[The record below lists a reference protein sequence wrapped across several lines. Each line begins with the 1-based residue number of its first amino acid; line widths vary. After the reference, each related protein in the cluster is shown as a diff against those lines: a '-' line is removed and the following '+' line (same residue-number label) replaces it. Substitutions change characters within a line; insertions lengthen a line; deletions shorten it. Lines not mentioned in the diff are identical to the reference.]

1 MAGKQNVVCIGVSL
15 HRDDY
20 RREYLDEVAN
30 LVVAAG
36 AEPKECVL
44 VKLHRYYPATL
55 VSPEKLVEIAKIV
68 NESQA
73 EVVVFDHELSPVQI
87 KNLEK
92 ALGARVLDRTELIL
106 EIFAQ
111 RAKSSEGKL
120 QVELARLYYLLP
132 RLPGKGKELS
142 RLGGG
147 IGTRGPGETKLEVD
161 RRTIRERIYSLKKKL
176 ERVQKGRDIRRGS
189 RRRLPY
195 PFVTLVGYTN
205 VGKSTLLNALAGTN
219 VEVADQLFSTLDTT
233 TRLVRLPEGG
243 AFFLSDT
250 VGFIRKL
257 PHQLIEAFKATLEDI
272 KEADLLIHV
281 ADASHPEL
289 FEQIEAVE
297 KTLFEIGASRK
308 ESILVLNKIDL
319 VHSNIRLKRII
330 SYTKDA
336 VLVSAIRGDGL
347 DELLLRIQDKLFGKY
362 EIYHFAIPFKDTR
375 ALELIS
381 RRGKLLN
388 KRYTDSEIIVDAK
401 VDSALANE
409 LSKYLR

>member
-1 MAGKQNVVCIGVSL
+1 MAGKQSVVCIGASL
-15 HRDDY
+15 YRDDY
-20 RREYLDEVAN
+20 TKEYLDEVAN
-30 LVVAAG
+30 LVLAVG

-44 VKLHRYYPATL
+44 VKLQKYYPGTL
-55 VSPEKLVEIAKIV
+55 ISPEKLAEIAKIV
-68 NESQA
+68 AEAHA
-73 EVVVFDHELSPVQI
+73 EVVVFDHELSPAQI

-92 ALGARVLDRTELIL
+92 ALGTRVLDRTELIL

-111 RAKSSEGKL
+111 RAKSGEGKL

-161 RRTIRERIYSLKKKL
+161 RRTIRNRIHTVKKRL
-176 ERVQKGRDIRRGS
+176 ERVRKSRDVRRGS

-205 VGKSTLLNALAGTN
+205 VGKSTLLNALSGAD

-233 TRLVRLPEGG
+233 TRLIRLPEGG

-272 KEADLLIHV
+272 READLLIHV

-297 KTLFEIGASRK
+297 KTLFEIDAHK
-308 ESILVLNKIDL
+308 KDSILVLNKIDL
-319 VHSNIRLKRII
+319 LHSNIRLKKII
-330 SYTKDA
+330 DDKKDVA
-336 VLVSAIRGDGL
+336 LVSAIKGDGF

-362 EIYHFAIPFKDTR
+362 QICHFAIPLKDTR
-375 ALELIS
+375 ALGLIS

-388 KRYTDSEIIVDAK
+388 KRYTDSEVIVDAR

-409 LSKYLR
+409 LAEYLR